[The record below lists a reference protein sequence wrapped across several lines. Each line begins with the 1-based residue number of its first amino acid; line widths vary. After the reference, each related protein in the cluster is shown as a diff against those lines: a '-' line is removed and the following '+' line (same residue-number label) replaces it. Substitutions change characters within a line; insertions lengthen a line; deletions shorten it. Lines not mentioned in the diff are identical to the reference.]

1 VRYNPG
7 THSLLIFIFLGFGLM
22 CALAAG
28 VIRVANAMAMADAY
42 RTTGIV
48 TAFEASKPAHA
59 QKGPP
64 PQPTVAPVIA
74 FTPPGGTEG
83 RFTSG

>member
-1 VRYNPG
+1 
-7 THSLLIFIFLGFGLM
+7 LIFIFLGFGLM

-28 VIRVANAMAMADAY
+28 VIYVATAMAMADAD

-48 TAFEASKPAHA
+48 MAFEASKPAHA

>member
-1 VRYNPG
+1 
-7 THSLLIFIFLGFGLM
+7 LIFIFLGFGLM

-28 VIRVANAMAMADAY
+28 VIYVATAMADAD

-48 TAFEASKPAHA
+48 MAFEASKPAHA

>member
-1 VRYNPG
+1 MRHNPG
-7 THSLLIFIFLGFGLM
+7 THSLLVFIFLGFGLM

-28 VIRVANAMAMADAY
+28 VIHVANAMAMADAA

-64 PQPTVAPVIA
+64 PPTVAPVIA

>member
-1 VRYNPG
+1 MWYNPG
-7 THSLLIFIFLGFGLM
+7 THSLLVFVFLDFGLM
-22 CALAAG
+22 CALTAG
-28 VIRVANAMAMADAY
+28 VIHVANAMAMADAD

-48 TAFEASKPAHA
+48 TAFEASRPAHA

-64 PQPTVAPVIA
+64 PLPTVAPVIA